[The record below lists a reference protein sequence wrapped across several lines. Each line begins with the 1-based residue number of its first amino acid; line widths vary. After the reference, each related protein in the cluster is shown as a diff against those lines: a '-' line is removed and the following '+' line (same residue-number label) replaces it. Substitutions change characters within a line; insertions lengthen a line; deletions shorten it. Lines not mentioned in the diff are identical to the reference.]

1 MELSKQKT
9 LALPINTL
17 PTDSSGLSGER
28 GVELGGTGCSNTGR
42 PYRVGGL
49 WLDVKHLRNALLEGT
64 RPVSGITGRRRVAIP
79 ISSRSDVSTAV
90 SAVSPVATR
99 SPLDAPAPG
108 GISSGA
114 GAAISTPL
122 C

>member
-1 MELSKQKT
+1 MLEHRS
-9 LALPINTL
+9 PV
-17 PTDSSGLSGER
+17 SSGGI
-28 GVELGGTGCSNTGR
+28 
-42 PYRVGGL
+42 

-64 RPVSGITGRRRVAIP
+64 RPVWGITGRRRVAIP
-79 ISSRSDVSTAV
+79 IKQPERCPRPQSVLLARLQ
-90 SAVSPVATR
+90 R
-99 SPLDAPAPG
+99 RCPLDAPAPG

>member
-17 PTDSSGLSGER
+17 CPLILRDYQ
-28 GVELGGTGCSNTGR
+28 VELGGTGCSNTGR

-64 RPVSGITGRRRVAIP
+64 RPVWGITGRRRVAIP

-90 SAVSPVATR
+90 SAVSPVATTV
-99 SPLDAPAPG
+99 PA
-108 GISSGA
+108 
-114 GAAISTPL
+114 
-122 C
+122 